1 MKIRFEIDS
10 GLSEDEIVIKCR
22 NMDDETMALGKRI
35 NDAVNQ
41 DMQLKVLKDGRD
53 YYVKLSDIL
62 FLETMDPGIAVHTAK
77 EMFTTK
83 EKLYSLEEILPGYF
97 MRVSKSTIVNIRK
110 IRSIK
115 KNITGASDIEFTGS
129 SKSAYA
135 SRNYIKMLLDKLDE
149 KRLKKNE

>member
-10 GLSEDEIVIKCR
+10 GLAEDEIVIKCR
-22 NMDDETMALGKRI
+22 SMDDDTLALGKRI
-35 NDAVNQ
+35 SDAACQN
-41 DMQLKVLKDGRD
+41 MQLKVLKDGRE
-53 YYVKLSDIL
+53 YYLELGNIL
-62 FLETMDPGIAVHTAK
+62 FLETMDTSLAVHTAK

-83 EKLYSLEEILPGYF
+83 EKLYALEEILPGYF
-97 MRVSKSTIVNIRK
+97 MRVSKSTIVNIHK

-115 KNITGASDIEFTGS
+115 KNITGASDIEFAGS

-135 SRNYIKMLLDKLDE
+135 SRNYIKLLLDRLDE